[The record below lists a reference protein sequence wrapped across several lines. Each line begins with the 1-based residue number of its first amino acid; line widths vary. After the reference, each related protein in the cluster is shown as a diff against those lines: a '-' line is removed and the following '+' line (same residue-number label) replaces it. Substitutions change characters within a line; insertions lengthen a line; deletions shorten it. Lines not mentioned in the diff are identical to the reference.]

1 MVQKKKTTARTFT
14 GSYVALVT
22 PFKGGKVDFAA
33 FQKLV
38 EWHIAS
44 GTHGLVPC
52 GTTGETP
59 TLTESEHK
67 SLIVACIE
75 ATAGRVP
82 VLAGAGSNATE
93 KAVELGRFAEKSG
106 ADGILVVT
114 PYYNKP
120 TQEGMYRHYKAINDA
135 QGLPVILYNVPGR
148 TGVEISVETVI
159 RLAALKRI
167 VGIKDASVDLSRPL
181 QIRHALG
188 DDFIQLSGEDATV
201 AAYLAQGGHGCISV
215 TANVAPKLC
224 AELHTAWQKKDW
236 KKFEKARDQLLP
248 LHKTLFAETSPAP
261 AKYCL
266 SRMGKIGGDL
276 RLPMIPVGKAT
287 EKLLDNAMAAAGIK
301 PKKN

>member
-1 MVQKKKTTARTFT
+1 MAQKKFH
-14 GSYVALVT
+14 GSCVALVT
-22 PFKGGKVDFAA
+22 PFKKGKVDLDA

-59 TLTESEHK
+59 TLSDSEHK
-67 SLIVACIE
+67 SLIEACIE
-75 ATAGRVP
+75 AAAGRVP
-82 VLAGAGSNATE
+82 VMAGAGSNATD
-93 KAVELGRFAEKSG
+93 KALELARFAEKSG

-120 TQEGMYRHYKAINDA
+120 SQEGMYQHYKTLNDK

-148 TGVEISVETVI
+148 TGVELSVETVI

-167 VGIKDASVDLSRPL
+167 VAIKDASVDLSRPL
-181 QIRHALG
+181 QIRRALG
-188 DDFIQLSGEDATV
+188 DDFIQLSGEDGTV

-224 AELHTAWQKKDW
+224 AQLHNSWQKKDW
-236 KKFEKARDQLLP
+236 KTFAKVRDTLMP
-248 LHKTLFAETSPAP
+248 LHKTLFAETNPAP

-266 SRMGKIGGDL
+266 SKLGKIENSL
-276 RLPMIPVGKAT
+276 RLPLLPVSAPT
-287 EKLLDNAMAAAGIK
+287 RKLLDAAMKEAGV
-301 PKKN
+301 KK